1 MTYFE
6 AGKACVPV
14 EYRYISEQP
23 NYLNFL
29 RGLDYKIQL
38 GFKLESFKIR
48 YFIFECT
55 KMLCKKII
63 DTQISDPSYH

>member
-6 AGKACVPV
+6 AGKACVPI
-14 EYRYISEQP
+14 EYRYISDQP

-38 GFKLESFKIR
+38 GFKLESF
-48 YFIFECT
+48 IFECT
-55 KMLCKKII
+55 KLLCKKII
-63 DTQISDPSYH
+63 DTQISDPNYH